1 MENVT
6 TDPMIEIRYR
16 IPLSKQETKY
26 RTNVFPKKIFPQLS
40 FNHEGFISILIT
52 ITGVNK

>member
-16 IPLSKQETKY
+16 TPLSKQETKY
-26 RTNVFPKKIFPQLS
+26 RTKVFPKKIFPQLS
-40 FNHEGFISILIT
+40 FNYEGFISILIT
-52 ITGVNK
+52 ITGINK